1 MTTEPELNAMS
12 DAWLRWSES
21 PGAFWARFW
30 CETVGWVG

>member
-1 MTTEPELNAMS
+1 MS

-30 CETVGWVG
+30 CQAVGWQAEA